1 MTAAPRDERLLRA
14 IQYAASALDTDQP
27 LRLTLHAS
35 DQSKII
41 RCNRSSLYRFGV
53 GCLVVFA
60 AALAPFTV
68 ESGLGDLTA
77 DESRRATTDRTNGVM
92 VGVVV
97 YYCATTRGS
106 FACAS
111 AARATSSAR
120 ACSSAS
126 SR

>member
-53 GCLVVFA
+53 GCL
-60 AALAPFTV
+60 PSPT
-68 ESGLGDLTA
+68 TQW
-77 DESRRATTDRTNGVM
+77 RAVD
-92 VGVVV
+92 
-97 YYCATTRGS
+97 A
-106 FACAS
+106 AS
-111 AARATSSAR
+111 AAAGGSKSIV
-120 ACSSAS
+120 
-126 SR
+126 